1 MEGEGVSQVVLLLFS
16 IAAISAAQVC
26 PNKGSPKLFVF
37 GDSYVDTGNWPKNV
51 SGTWK
56 EPFGLTFPG
65 KPDGRA
71 SDGRVLT
78 DHIGESNSDDPAG
91 ELNHVWLTI
100 LNGVFPTAWTWTIDS
115 LTAQINHFDQILK
128 ENEYSQRDLDN
139 SVALVSTG
147 ANDYQFYFTAMK
159 RFQGW
164 TACFHRRTCKTA
176 RCRPPAY

>member
-1 MEGEGVSQVVLLLFS
+1 MFLYYLELSDDSPLVVFNG
-16 IAAISAAQVC
+16 ISAQVC

-78 DHIGESNSDDPAG
+78 DHIGESNNSDDP
-91 ELNHVWLTI
+91 
-100 LNGVFPTAWTWTIDS
+100 
-115 LTAQINHFDQILK
+115 
-128 ENEYSQRDLDN
+128 
-139 SVALVSTG
+139 
-147 ANDYQFYFTAMK
+147 
-159 RFQGW
+159 
-164 TACFHRRTCKTA
+164 
-176 RCRPPAY
+176 RPGS